1 MQALKSHPV
10 QSSMEADLVNP
21 PPDEVMYTFDPIK
34 LVVYREDDLEVT
46 LEDFEGA
53 LDGIEKWVE
62 EWKIERHTKLLH
74 VMVSAGASP
83 IEDPPTELDFNRLSL
98 ATTIFFCSAP
108 YSYRSKTREALCLT
122 NGGQHTASRQCRKKG
137 PDWSTACLN
146 YNTEAEEMVRQLVVA
161 VGLDPETTTA
171 AEMDAED
178 ARFYCQGCP
187 KWDKLARSWRNCVR
201 LAFATPVQFISGNIR
216 SQSFRVGSVSLQQ
229 TLSPSFVKNT
239 LTKQTIVIE
248 LDVCATPRKV
258 TGLPT
263 PFSCIF
269 DSIIKDRLIG

>member
-1 MQALKSHPV
+1 
-10 QSSMEADLVNP
+10 MEADLVNP
-21 PPDEVMYTFDPIK
+21 PPEEVMYTFDPIK

-98 ATTIFFCSAP
+98 ATTIFFCSPP
-108 YSYRSKTREALCLT
+108 YIYRSETLKALCLKS
-122 NGGQHTASRQCRKKG
+122 GGQHTASRQCRKKG
-137 PDWSTACLN
+137 QDWSTACLS

-201 LAFATPVQFISGNIR
+201 LAFATPVSLIAVHFWEHPLSKFQGWIR
-216 SQSFRVGSVSLQQ
+216 
-229 TLSPSFVKNT
+229 LSAADT
-239 LTKQTIVIE
+239 LTIIRQEHSNKADHTASSMPVSASQ
-248 LDVCATPRKV
+248 LDLDILRSNHHVNN
-258 TGLPT
+258 
-263 PFSCIF
+263 
-269 DSIIKDRLIG
+269 